1 MKNGR
6 NLEFPKSNPHIFKM
20 DSLKNISP
28 DNLYGFS
35 LIYLYEE
42 ILFLKVELY
51 NWINKR
57 LEIQDEKITPHKIFF
72 DKEKNH

>member
-1 MKNGR
+1 
-6 NLEFPKSNPHIFKM
+6 M
-20 DSLKNISP
+20 DILKNISP

-35 LIYLYEE
+35 LIYLCEE

-51 NWINKR
+51 NWINRR
-57 LEIQDEKITPHKIFF
+57 LEIKDEKFIPHKIFF